1 MNMPGD
7 LYDAILK
14 ILLSNLSTQI
24 EVVKSVNMDLLI
36 AKLWY
41 TLTHE
46 IIKVLHFKNLQMK
59 HRKPVQ

>member
-1 MNMPGD
+1 MYMPET

-24 EVVKSVNMDLLI
+24 EVVKNINTDLLT
-36 AKLWY
+36 AKVLWY

-46 IIKVLHFKNLQMK
+46 VIKALHFKNL
-59 HRKPVQ
+59 